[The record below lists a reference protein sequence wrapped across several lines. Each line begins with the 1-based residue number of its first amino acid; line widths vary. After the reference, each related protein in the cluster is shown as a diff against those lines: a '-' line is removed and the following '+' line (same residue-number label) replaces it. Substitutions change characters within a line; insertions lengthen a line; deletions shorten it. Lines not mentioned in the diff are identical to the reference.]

1 MKTRKAG
8 SERKK
13 LGRLISWSQ
22 SPVDTCGLS
31 ENALVNAIELVMI
44 SNSTNPINVI
54 ERGVSGRFFN
64 FGVKNKVR
72 GVFVGAVL
80 VSLALS
86 E

>member
-1 MKTRKAG
+1 MTHFL
-8 SERKK
+8 SVH
-13 LGRLISWSQ
+13 
-22 SPVDTCGLS
+22 VDQPSLFLS
-31 ENALVNAIELVMI
+31 VFL
-44 SNSTNPINVI
+44 